1 MVIEKKKI
9 ISTLQSLD
17 RLLIIARYNHIFLY
31 DRIFWKN
38 HVIVYRLIRN
48 NKVRN
53 RNSDLKKLPLF
64 IWVKLIPVII
74 TFWYAIFFLL
84 LIGLNIED
92 TDRNMQFLI
101 NFPHTLLMFWL
112 YHKLSNMMIGKYHEK
127 IMWNI
132 NVLKRIT

>member
-1 MVIEKKKI
+1 MVIDKKKI

-38 HVIVYRLIRN
+38 HMIAYRLIWN
-48 NKVRN
+48 VKVMN
-53 RNSDLKKLPLF
+53 RNSDLRMLPLF

-74 TFWYAIFFLL
+74 AFWYAIFFIL
-84 LIGLNIED
+84 LIGLNLED
-92 TDRNMQFLI
+92 TDRNMLFLI

-112 YHKLSNMMIGKYHEK
+112 YHKLSNKMIRKYHEK

-132 NVLKRIT
+132 NALKRIA